1 MSSQEDM
8 GSDSSSGYETELSVE
23 TDEVIHVQNKRGT
36 CSKGRKG
43 ISLKQR
49 KYTKG
54 ASNHIKRKT
63 GYY

>member
-23 TDEVIHVQNKRGT
+23 TYEVIHVQNKRGT
-36 CSKGRKG
+36 CSKERKG
-43 ISLKQR
+43 ISLKRR
-49 KYTKG
+49 KYTKR